1 MEQTEHNLVK
11 QAAQLN
17 TREEFLRGNND
28 ATISSNRWKNRIV
41 SNVQLSIDIKQSL
54 IARIARLER
63 F

>member
-28 ATISSNRWKNRIV
+28 ATISSNRWKNKIV
-41 SNVQLSIDIKQSL
+41 CQTSNYQLIL
-54 IARIARLER
+54 NNR
-63 F
+63 